1 MLLFTFALNLAQA
14 KLPSMMEDTDYSK
27 LPYEMVRIPAG
38 EYIMGGE
45 VGLSI
50 ERPPHT
56 VALTYDFYMGVYEV
70 DQLLFS
76 VVMGFN
82 PIKVHGNDC
91 EGRIF
96 PPEAEEPAYC
106 VSWFE
111 AVRFANKL
119 SERDGLEQCYEVVNG
134 MLYWTKGLECE
145 GYRLPTEAE
154 WEYTARGGED
164 FVYSGSNEPS
174 DVAWFWENSEKM
186 IQPVGRKKPNK
197 YGVYDM
203 SGNVWE
209 WCWDWYGDY
218 PKKLQLNPIGPALG
232 EQKIRRGGAWFNGS
246 EDIRVHSRLRKDPGD
261 RYGLLGFRLVRT
273 APQKP
278 ADWVDL
284 IPVEYDPAG
293 E

>member
-1 MLLFTFALNLAQA
+1 MLLFTFALNFAQA

-134 MLYWTKGLECE
+134 MLYC
-145 GYRLPTEAE
+145 
-154 WEYTARGGED
+154 
-164 FVYSGSNEPS
+164 
-174 DVAWFWENSEKM
+174 
-186 IQPVGRKKPNK
+186 
-197 YGVYDM
+197 
-203 SGNVWE
+203 
-209 WCWDWYGDY
+209 
-218 PKKLQLNPIGPALG
+218 
-232 EQKIRRGGAWFNGS
+232 QK
-246 EDIRVHSRLRKDPGD
+246 V
-261 RYGLLGFRLVRT
+261 
-273 APQKP
+273 
-278 ADWVDL
+278 
-284 IPVEYDPAG
+284 
-293 E
+293 

>member
-1 MLLFTFALNLAQA
+1 
-14 KLPSMMEDTDYSK
+14 
-27 LPYEMVRIPAG
+27 
-38 EYIMGGE
+38 MGGE

-91 EGRIF
+91 EGLIF

-145 GYRLPTEAE
+145 GYRLPTE
-154 WEYTARGGED
+154 
-164 FVYSGSNEPS
+164 
-174 DVAWFWENSEKM
+174 KL
-186 IQPVGRKKPNK
+186 
-197 YGVYDM
+197 
-203 SGNVWE
+203 SGNIRHEVE
-209 WCWDWYGDY
+209 RILFMQEATR
-218 PKKLQLNPIGPALG
+218 LQM
-232 EQKIRRGGAWFNGS
+232 
-246 EDIRVHSRLRKDPGD
+246 
-261 RYGLLGFRLVRT
+261 LLGSGKTLKNGTTRWKKKNQINTVYM
-273 APQKP
+273 
-278 ADWVDL
+278 
-284 IPVEYDPAG
+284 I
-293 E
+293 